1 MSSNTFHYVY
11 ILTNRADPPR
21 HYTGL
26 TQDLRARL
34 KYHNAGECKHT
45 AKFRPWQLETAISF
59 RSRDKAAAFE
69 KYLKTG
75 SGRPQGITRASPP
88 RRILH

>member
-1 MSSNTFHYVY
+1 MNSKSINYVY
-11 ILTNRADPPR
+11 ILTNQANPPR

-26 TQDLRARL
+26 THDLRARL
-34 KYHNAGECKHT
+34 QYHNAGECKHT
-45 AKFRPWQLETAISF
+45 AKFRPWHLETAISF

-75 SGRPQGITRASPP
+75 SGRAFAKR
-88 RRILH
+88 HF

>member
-11 ILTNRADPPR
+11 ILTNLADPPR
-21 HYTGL
+21 HYTGF

-34 KYHNAGECKHT
+34 KYHNTGECKHT
-45 AKFRPWQLETAISF
+45 AKFSPWQIETAVSF
-59 RSRDKAAAFE
+59 RSLDKAVAFE

-75 SGRPQGITRASPP
+75 SGRAFAKKH
-88 RRILH
+88 L